1 LKKNEK
7 LTTDYRLPMT
17 QNFDYLP
24 TASLHNL
31 AAMSGLLRQLR
42 NYFEERGFIEVI
54 TPLLSEDTI
63 VNRYLEPIPVS
74 VERIPN
80 RYQTFY
86 LQTSP
91 EFCMKRLLVAGAKAI
106 FQITHAFRSGDFGQR
121 HNVEFTMLEWY
132 RVGDDYDAGIAFL
145 AELADHLFQR
155 GGVEKSSFH
164 EKFFQFTGM
173 NPHTARCEAM
183 RQFADDNRIP
193 YPESYAVASFADDVS
208 DDFLREPWVDLLFA
222 EVVQPNLGINEPVI
236 LHDFPI
242 WQSQLATTRMVRRQ
256 EETYDVSERFELYV
270 DGVELANGYAELGNP
285 ETLLQRARETNRNRV
300 ADGHAP
306 LPEQNRLL
314 KAMAAGL
321 PPCCGVALGVE
332 RLLMTLLEAHDI
344 DEVLPF
350 PFDRA

>member
-1 LKKNEK
+1 MP
-7 LTTDYRLPMT
+7 DSRFPMP
-17 QNFDYLP
+17 DYLP
-24 TASLHNL
+24 TASLPNL
-31 AAMSGLLRQLR
+31 AAMSGLLRKLR
-42 NYFEERGFIEVI
+42 GYFEERGFLEVI
-54 TPLLSEDTI
+54 TPLLSADTV

-80 RYQTFY
+80 RYQTCY

-91 EFCMKRLLVAGAKAI
+91 EFCMKRLLVAGAEAI
-106 FQITHAFRSGDFGQR
+106 FQITHAFRGGDFGQR

-132 RVGDDYDAGIAFL
+132 RIRDDYGAGIAFL
-145 AELADHLFQR
+145 AGLTEELFQR
-155 GGVEKSSFH
+155 GGVEKNSYY
-164 EKFFQFTGM
+164 EKFFHFTGM
-173 NPHTARCEAM
+173 NPHTVSCEVM

-193 YPESYAVASFADDVS
+193 YPESYGVVPKNRNVS

-222 EVVQPNLGINEPVI
+222 EVVQPNLGVNEPVI
-236 LHDFPI
+236 LYDFPI
-242 WQSQLATTRMVRRQ
+242 WQSQLATTRTVKQR

-270 DGVELANGYAELGNP
+270 DGIELANGYAELCDQ
-285 ETLLQRARETNRNRV
+285 EAFRQRIQETNRNRA

-306 LPEQNRLL
+306 LPEQSRLL
-314 KAMAAGL
+314 QAMEAGL

-332 RLLMTLLEAHDI
+332 RLLMTLLNADEI